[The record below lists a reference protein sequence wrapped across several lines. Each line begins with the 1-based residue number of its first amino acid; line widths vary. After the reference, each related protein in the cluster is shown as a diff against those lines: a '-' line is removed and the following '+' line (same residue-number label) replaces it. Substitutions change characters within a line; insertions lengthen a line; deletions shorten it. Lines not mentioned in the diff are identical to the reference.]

1 MSRAA
6 RRTEGRGRLRGWLR
20 SSIHLTVMLALV
32 VTLLSACGPSIN
44 VEETYPLESVSGSG
58 SQTSYVYR
66 AAGETVQ
73 EVAAALEAKKKPE
86 QVSKDDPEHMFLV
99 YADQIIH
106 VQQDPNKPEDS
117 LVEVDSKEY
126 VRQNYS
132 PSFLEGY
139 LLASLIGNLFDSSRG
154 GGYYGD
160 YRGYGS
166 QKTHPPS
173 TGSYRTPTVSDQKTA
188 PPITVDK
195 KGSIFK
201 RGGQSG
207 SSSGGAGS
215 DGLFGKKKGT
225 SGSITRDGTSG
236 SGSKSGSSFKPRKT
250 TKPRTSFGGSGRIS
264 RRR

>member
-1 MSRAA
+1 MSRPW
-6 RRTEGRGRLRGWLR
+6 RRRSGRGWLR
-20 SSIHLTVMLALV
+20 SSIHLTVMLALFA
-32 VTLLSACGPSIN
+32 TLLSACGSSLN
-44 VEETYPLESVSGSG
+44 VQETYPLESVSGSG

-73 EVAAALEAKKKPE
+73 EVAAALEAKKNPQ
-86 QVSKDDPEHMFLV
+86 QVSKEDPDHMFLV

-106 VQQDPNKPEDS
+106 VQKDPNNAADS

-154 GGYYGD
+154 GYYGD

-166 QKTHPPS
+166 QKSYPPT
-173 TGSYRTPTVSDQKTA
+173 TGTYRTPTVSDQKVA
-188 PPITVDK
+188 PPLTVDK

-201 RGGQSG
+201 RGGKSDSG
-207 SSSGGAGS
+207 SSVGS
-215 DGLFGKKKGT
+215 DGLFGKKKSST
-225 SGSITRDGTSG
+225 GSITRDGTSG

-250 TKPRTSFGGSGRIS
+250 TKPRTSFGGSGRI

>member
-1 MSRAA
+1 MSRPA
-6 RRTEGRGRLRGWLR
+6 RRGAGRGWLR

-32 VTLLSACGPSIN
+32 VTLLSACGPSLN

-66 AAGETVQ
+66 AAGETVK
-73 EVAAALEAKKKPE
+73 EVAAELEAKKKPQ
-86 QVSKDDPEHMFLV
+86 QVSKDDPDHMFLV
-99 YADQIIH
+99 YSDQIIH
-106 VQQDPNKPEDS
+106 VQKDPNKPEDS

-154 GGYYGD
+154 GYYGD

-166 QKTHPPS
+166 QKTYPPS
-173 TGSYRTPTVSDQKTA
+173 TGSYRTPTVSDQKAA
-188 PPITVDK
+188 PPMTVDK

-201 RGGQSG
+201 RGKTSG
-207 SSSGGAGS
+207 SSSVGS

-225 SGSITRDGTSG
+225 SGSISRDGSG
-236 SGSKSGSSFKPRKT
+236 SSGSKSGSAFTPRKT

>member
-1 MSRAA
+1 MSRPS
-6 RRTEGRGRLRGWLR
+6 RRRAGRGWLR
-20 SSIHLTVMLALV
+20 SFIHLTVMLALIT
-32 VTLLSACGPSIN
+32 TLLSACGPSLN
-44 VEETYPLESVSGSG
+44 VQETYPLESVSGSG

-73 EVAAALEAKKKPE
+73 EVAAGLEAKKKPQ

-99 YADQIIH
+99 YSDQIIH
-106 VQQDPNKPEDS
+106 VQKDPNKPEDS

-154 GGYYGD
+154 GYYGD

-166 QKTHPPS
+166 QKAYPPS
-173 TGSYRTPTVSDQKTA
+173 TGSYRTPTVSDQKVA
-188 PPITVDK
+188 PPMTVDK

-201 RGGQSG
+201 RGKTSDSG
-207 SSSGGAGS
+207 SVGS

-225 SGSITRDGTSG
+225 SGSITRDGSG
-236 SGSKSGSSFKPRKT
+236 SSGSKSGSAFKPRKI

>member
-1 MSRAA
+1 MSRSS
-6 RRTEGRGRLRGWLR
+6 RRSSGRGWLR
-20 SSIHLTVMLALV
+20 SFIHLTVMLALV
-32 VTLLSACGPSIN
+32 ATLLSACGPSLN
-44 VEETYPLESVSGSG
+44 VQETYPLESVSGSG

-73 EVAAALEAKKKPE
+73 EVAANLEAKKKPQ

-99 YADQIIH
+99 YSDQIIH
-106 VQQDPNKPEDS
+106 VQKDPNKPEDS

-154 GGYYGD
+154 GYYGD

-166 QKTHPPS
+166 QKAHPPS
-173 TGSYRTPTVSDQKTA
+173 TGSYRAPTVSDQKVA
-188 PPITVDK
+188 PPMTVDK

-201 RGGQSG
+201 RGKTSD
-207 SSSGGAGS
+207 SSGVGS

-225 SGSITRDGTSG
+225 SGSITRDGSG
-236 SGSKSGSSFKPRKT
+236 SSGSKSGSAFKPRKN
-250 TKPRTSFGGSGRIS
+250 TKPRTSFGGSGRI

>member
-1 MSRAA
+1 MSRPW
-6 RRTEGRGRLRGWLR
+6 RRRSGRGWLR

-32 VTLLSACGPSIN
+32 ATLLSACGSSPN
-44 VEETYPLESVSGSG
+44 VKETYPLESVSGSG

-86 QVSKDDPEHMFLV
+86 QVSKDDPDHMFLV
-99 YADQIIH
+99 YSDQIIH
-106 VQQDPNKPEDS
+106 VQKDPNKPEDS

-154 GGYYGD
+154 GYYGD

-166 QKTHPPS
+166 QKSYPPT
-173 TGSYRTPTVSDQKTA
+173 TGSYRTPTVSDQKVA
-188 PPITVDK
+188 PPLTVDK

-201 RGGQSG
+201 RGGKSDSG
-207 SSSGGAGS
+207 SSVGS
-215 DGLFGKKKGT
+215 DGLFGKKKPT
-225 SGSITRDGTSG
+225 TGSITRDGTSG
-236 SGSKSGSSFKPRKT
+236 SKGKSGSSFKPRKT
-250 TKPRTSFGGSGRIS
+250 TKPRTSFGGSGRI

>member
-1 MSRAA
+1 MSRPA
-6 RRTEGRGRLRGWLR
+6 RRRAGRGWLR

-32 VTLLSACGPSIN
+32 VTLLSACGPSLN

-73 EVAAALEAKKKPE
+73 EVATGLEAKKKPE
-86 QVSKDDPEHMFLV
+86 QVSKEDPQHMFLV
-99 YADQIIH
+99 YSDQIIH

-154 GGYYGD
+154 GYYGD

-166 QKTHPPS
+166 QKAHPPS
-173 TGSYRTPTVSDQKTA
+173 TGTYRTPTVSDQKTA
-188 PPITVDK
+188 PPLTVDK

-201 RGGQSG
+201 RGGSSG
-207 SSSGGAGS
+207 SSSGSVGS

-236 SGSKSGSSFKPRKT
+236 SGSSKSGSSFKPRKT

>member
-1 MSRAA
+1 MSRPA
-6 RRTEGRGRLRGWLR
+6 RRRSGRGWLR

-32 VTLLSACGPSIN
+32 VTLLSACGSSLN
-44 VEETYPLESVSGSG
+44 VKETYPLESVSGSG

-73 EVAAALEAKKKPE
+73 EVATALEAKKKPE

-99 YADQIIH
+99 YSDQIIH
-106 VQQDPNKPEDS
+106 VQKDPNKPEDS
-117 LVEVDSKEY
+117 LIEVDSKEY

-154 GGYYGD
+154 GYYGD
-160 YRGYGS
+160 YRGYGN
-166 QKTHPPS
+166 QKSYPPT
-173 TGSYRTPTVSDQKTA
+173 TGSYRTPTVSDQKVA
-188 PPITVDK
+188 PPLTVDK

-201 RGGQSG
+201 RGSKSDSG
-207 SSSGGAGS
+207 SSVGS
-215 DGLFGKKKGT
+215 DGLFGKKKPT
-225 SGSITRDGTSG
+225 TGSITRDGTSG
-236 SGSKSGSSFKPRKT
+236 SKGKSGSSFKPRKT
-250 TKPRTSFGGSGRIS
+250 TKPRTSFGGSGRI